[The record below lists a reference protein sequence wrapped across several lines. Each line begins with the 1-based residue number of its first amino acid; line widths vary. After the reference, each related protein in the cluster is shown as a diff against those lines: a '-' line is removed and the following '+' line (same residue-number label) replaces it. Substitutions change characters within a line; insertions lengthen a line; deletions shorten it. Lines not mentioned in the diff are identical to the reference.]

1 MRHTWIIRDDC
12 DNQQVMAAGGGQD
25 RMGWGGWMD
34 ASCTAAESA
43 EVKLSHEDV
52 VEREGLRGWV
62 IKKCIMGLL

>member
-12 DNQQVMAAGGGQD
+12 DNQQVMAAGCGQD

-52 VEREGLRGWV
+52 VEREG
-62 IKKCIMGLL
+62 I